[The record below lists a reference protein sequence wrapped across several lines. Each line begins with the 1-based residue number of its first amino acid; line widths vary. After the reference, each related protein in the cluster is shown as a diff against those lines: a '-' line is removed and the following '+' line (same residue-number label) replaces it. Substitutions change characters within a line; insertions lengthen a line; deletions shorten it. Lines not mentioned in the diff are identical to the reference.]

1 MNDRFTMRQML
12 ELAARGLGKADAYGP
27 RGVTSVTALEIEA
40 MAGTLALAGLI
51 PVPPGQDAPEKLTV
65 KPLEIEHV

>member
-1 MNDRFTMRQML
+1 MNDRFTMRKML
-12 ELAARGLGKADAYGP
+12 ELAARGLGKVDVYGP
-27 RGVTSVTALEIEA
+27 RGVTNVTALEIEA

-51 PVPPGQDAPEKLTV
+51 PVPPGQDTPEKLTV